1 MTRELQEK
9 LESYQR
15 VWAEVDLGKYGPYE
29 RKHCGE
35 DENTGC
41 H

>member
-15 VWAEVDLGKYGPYE
+15 VWAEVDLDAIWE
-29 RKHCGE
+29 IWSI
-35 DENTGC
+35 
-41 H
+41 